1 MPIINIDEDLSNARE
16 GIPDKVLRGIERS
29 FKKLW
34 GFPDHI
40 LPDTDNEGV
49 PFLTEKNFSQNIK
62 FVIGVECPF
71 FGKMLYLYFADGY
84 DKVKINLAKF
94 IEGLKPYVSDED
106 RQLHNR
112 TSFKILDFDM
122 DG

>member
-1 MPIINIDEDLSNARE
+1 
-16 GIPDKVLRGIERS
+16 
-29 FKKLW
+29 
-34 GFPDHI
+34 
-40 LPDTDNEGV
+40 
-49 PFLTEKNFSQNIK
+49 
-62 FVIGVECPF
+62 
-71 FGKMLYLYFADGY
+71 MLYLYFADGY